1 MITLAGPIDLD
12 ALRLRNAFLELPG
25 LNVTAAQAARL
36 LDVRLEHALTLLAD
50 LEREAF
56 LAKSGSDSYRRAQP
70 VTSSSTLSNRLA

>member
-25 LNVTAAQAARL
+25 LNVTPAQVARL
-36 LDVRLEHALTLLAD
+36 LDVRLEHALTLLSD

-56 LAKSGSDSYRRAQP
+56 LTTSGNGSYRRAQ
-70 VTSSSTLSNRLA
+70 LIRN

>member
-25 LNVTAAQAARL
+25 LNVTPAQVARL

-56 LAKSGSDSYRRAQP
+56 LAKSGNGSYRRAQP
-70 VTSSSTLSNRLA
+70 VTG

>member
-25 LNVTAAQAARL
+25 LIVTPAQAARL

-56 LAKSGSDSYRRAQP
+56 LTNSNGSYRRTHPIADC
-70 VTSSSTLSNRLA
+70 